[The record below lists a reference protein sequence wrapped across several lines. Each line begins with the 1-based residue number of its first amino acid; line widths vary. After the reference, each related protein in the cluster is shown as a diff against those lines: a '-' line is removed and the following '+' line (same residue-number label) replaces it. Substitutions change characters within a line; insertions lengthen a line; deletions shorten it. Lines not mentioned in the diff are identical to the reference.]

1 MTSRRFGIQWR
12 IANVFVLGKKD
23 APSCDIQ
30 CDTLNL
36 LILAVY
42 AACVSL
48 SRQGP
53 SCSSRVKQLV
63 MPCACEMLRPCVATS
78 FPLDAGSENVLRVLR
93 SRTLQAKTQKRKV
106 YRRKPRLFWSKF
118 RFWFIEFRPVLFKD
132 PQTAGVPWSQAIR
145 NPFLWVMRSRMV
157 VFYLL
162 ANRFLVASQCACLLV
177 SCRFG
182 FCRIITFPHQ
192 PNIFYIHINL
202 DHWLLCVYLLV
213 SSLASGAFFEATL
226 VSCLFRG
233 KASFQSFVFQSIL
246 RYIFIYIRISPEVT
260 GQFESPHSNLE
271 Y

>member
-12 IANVFVLGKKD
+12 IANVFVLGKKG

-42 AACVSL
+42 AACVSP

-53 SCSSRVKQLV
+53 PCSSRVKQLV
-63 MPCACEMLRPCVATS
+63 MRCACEKLRPCVATS

-118 RFWFIEFRPVLFKD
+118 RFWLIEFRPVLFKD
-132 PQTAGVPWSQAIR
+132 PQTAGVPWSQAVR

-157 VFYLL
+157 F
-162 ANRFLVASQCACLLV
+162 FTCLLTAFLWPR
-177 SCRFG
+177 SA
-182 FCRIITFPHQ
+182 P
-192 PNIFYIHINL
+192 
-202 DHWLLCVYLLV
+202 VYLFPVALGF
-213 SSLASGAFFEATL
+213 AA
-226 VSCLFRG
+226 
-233 KASFQSFVFQSIL
+233 
-246 RYIFIYIRISPEVT
+246 
-260 GQFESPHSNLE
+260 
-271 Y
+271 